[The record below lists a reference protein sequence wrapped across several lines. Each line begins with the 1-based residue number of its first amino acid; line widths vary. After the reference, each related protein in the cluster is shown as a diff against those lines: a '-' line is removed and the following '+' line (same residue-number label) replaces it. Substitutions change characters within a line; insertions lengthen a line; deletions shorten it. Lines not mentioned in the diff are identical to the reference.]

1 MQGKSLTEVFMS
13 SLSPELP
20 FPIVKSMFRSWKHS
34 FIKLPTVK
42 ISEPCKHPL
51 LLYGKM
57 TVLEKLMW
65 ANYVGLLRS

>member
-1 MQGKSLTEVFMS
+1 MQEKSLTKVFMS

-20 FPIVKSMFRSWKHS
+20 FPIVNSMFRSWKHI

-42 ISEPCKHPL
+42 INEPCKHPL
-51 LLYGKM
+51 LLYRKVA
-57 TVLEKLMW
+57 VLEKLMW

>member
-1 MQGKSLTEVFMS
+1 MC

-20 FPIVKSMFRSWKHS
+20 FPTVNSMFRSWKHS

-42 ISEPCKHPL
+42 VNEPCKHPL
-51 LLYGKM
+51 LLHGKM
-57 TVLEKLMW
+57 TVLEKLVW